1 MHVHRI
7 YISLHNIHNTM
18 RVTKILLLQ
27 MRKLKLKNIRYL
39 TQGHAVKKELKTG
52 SSIIKIQLIALLLI
66 KTTSKTII

>member
-52 SSIIKIQLIALLLI
+52 F
-66 KTTSKTII
+66 